1 MTLGET
7 ICALRTQ
14 KKLSQIELA
23 EKLDVSRQAVSKWE
37 TDAAVPELDK
47 LIRLSALFGVSLDE
61 LVRGQTAQTQEGA
74 ASAPQAVQAQPS
86 APRGAHHTNT
96 NTVGVILLCTAA
108 VICLSLTLLD
118 GGLLAGLLFASPFLL
133 CGIICLTVHRNT
145 GLWCAWAVLG
155 CVYAYLYYATGITW
169 TFVRMTLI
177 YTPEMNYFRLLIAWL
192 MLLAGLGMSVLT
204 ALRFSRAPLA
214 GKTRTVVPVAIG
226 WVLLAA
232 SLLPIPT
239 PAALRSMYT
248 IRGVWVSVQLLTDG
262 VRTAALTALLTLSIR
277 LLRGLRKRKNRE

>member
-47 LIRLSALFGVSLDE
+47 LIRLSAIFGVSLDE
-61 LVRGQTAQTQEGA
+61 LVRGQTAPTQEAEA
-74 ASAPQAVQAQPS
+74 AAPQPVQTQPS

-96 NTVGVILLCTAA
+96 VGVTLLCTAA
-108 VICLSLTLLD
+108 VICLLLTLLD

-133 CGIICLTVHRNT
+133 CGIICLTVHRHT

-169 TFVRMTLI
+169 ALVRMTPV

-192 MLLAGLGMSVLT
+192 MLLVGVGMSVLT

-214 GKTRTVVPVAIG
+214 AKTRTVVLVAVG
-226 WVLLAA
+226 WVLLAV
-232 SLLPIPT
+232 SFLPIPT
-239 PAALRSMYT
+239 PAALRDAYL
-248 IRGVWVSVQLLTDG
+248 IRGVWISVRLLTDG
-262 VRTAALTALLTLSIR
+262 ARTAALTVLLTLSIR
-277 LLRGLRKRKNRE
+277 LLRGLRQRKNRE

>member
-47 LIRLSALFGVSLDE
+47 LVRLSAIFGVSLDE
-61 LVRGQTAQTQEGA
+61 LVRGQAAQTQEA
-74 ASAPQAVQAQPS
+74 AAAAPQPVQTQPS

-108 VICLSLTLLD
+108 VICLLLTLLD

-133 CGIICLTVHRNT
+133 CGIICLTVRRHT

-169 TFVRMTLI
+169 ALVRMTPV

-226 WVLLAA
+226 WVLLAV
-232 SLLPIPT
+232 SFLPIPT
-239 PAALRSMYT
+239 PAALRGAYL
-248 IRGVWVSVQLLTDG
+248 IRGVWISVRLFTDG
-262 VRTAALTALLTLSIR
+262 ARTAALTVLLTLSIR
-277 LLRGLRKRKNRE
+277 LLRGLRQRKNRE